1 MEKLYYSSTLM
12 WGASPQQ
19 ILFRAAR
26 AGVAGL
32 EIWAQQADTFGW
44 QPEMLGELAR
54 RAGLKLLVHAKSWDL
69 NFAALNEGVRRAS
82 VEELKRSLEFASR
95 CGAGEMTL
103 HPPHFTLPGLKARA
117 MESGARGLEELL
129 DTAESLGIEISL
141 EVMEK
146 LPKELVTTP
155 EGYRAFAGDLLP
167 RLSCTL
173 DLAHCQNEGEF
184 WEYLSRLPRI
194 SKLHISNKQGK
205 KLHTPLAQGDFNFL
219 WLMPRLQKLDLPLVI
234 EGFDGDGRFEIL
246 KSDLEL
252 CQIQE
257 EKDA

>member
-95 CGAGEMTL
+95 CGAS
-103 HPPHFTLPGLKARA
+103 RR
-117 MESGARGLEELL
+117 RG
-129 DTAESLGIEISL
+129 G
-141 EVMEK
+141 
-146 LPKELVTTP
+146 
-155 EGYRAFAGDLLP
+155 
-167 RLSCTL
+167 RLSS
-173 DLAHCQNEGEF
+173 G
-184 WEYLSRLPRI
+184 
-194 SKLHISNKQGK
+194 
-205 KLHTPLAQGDFNFL
+205 
-219 WLMPRLQKLDLPLVI
+219 
-234 EGFDGDGRFEIL
+234 
-246 KSDLEL
+246 
-252 CQIQE
+252 
-257 EKDA
+257 